1 VSEEANSIYR
11 FGDLLA
17 LARASWVAQME
28 RELDRRG
35 FAGYRRSDAAT
46 MRRLLAGPVPIG
58 VLGAMLGI
66 TRQAARKVA
75 TALEQR
81 GHVATRPDPDDAR
94 KVNIVLTAKGRRYA
108 SAVVAVVEQLNRAVA
123 ERVAG
128 DRLAAADEVLRAVVA
143 GEQYRALA
151 DRVPPPA
158 ALVNRCS
165 GRPRPR
171 SDR

>member
-1 VSEEANSIYR
+1 MSEEANGIYR

-28 RELDRRG
+28 RELEKRG

-46 MRRLLAGPVPIG
+46 MRCLLAGPVPIG
-58 VLGAMLGI
+58 VLGAMLGV

-81 GHVATRPDPDDAR
+81 GYAATRPDPDDAR

-108 SAVVAVVEQLNRAVA
+108 RAVVTVVEQLNREVA
-123 ERVAG
+123 GRVAS
-128 DRLAAADEVLRAVVA
+128 DRLAAADEVLRAVVV
-143 GEQYRALA
+143 GEQYRALT
-151 DRVPPPA
+151 DRVPRPA
-158 ALVNRCS
+158 LGVGAGAGK
-165 GRPRPR
+165 GRAAPA
-171 SDR
+171 